1 MPKRIAFS
9 PWGSPQHV
17 KTLADGILQVSTSTH
32 GGIHLSPERLAQM
45 PEDQRSTDG
54 WYEEDCEAAFVYV
67 RFMNEIGLSEK
78 DRETVA
84 KWCASFDSFAQ
95 IACNR

>member
-1 MPKRIAFS
+1 MP
-9 PWGSPQHV
+9 
-17 KTLADGILQVSTSTH
+17 D
-32 GGIHLSPERLAQM
+32 
-45 PEDQRSTDG
+45 DQRSTDS

-78 DRETVA
+78 DRKTVTM
-84 KWCASFDSFAQ
+84 WCASFHSFAQ